1 MSVEKKEVEEIAN
14 KVSSKI
20 QDSLD
25 QVNRGIQKLRE
36 DVEGGVD
43 KAQTLTIEHPG
54 AALAVVFL
62 AGLAVGGV
70 IVLAAHKKKED

>member
-1 MSVEKKEVEEIAN
+1 MS
-14 KVSSKI
+14 

-54 AALAVVFL
+54 AALAVAFL

>member
-43 KAQTLTIEHPG
+43 KAQTLTIIR
-54 AALAVVFL
+54 LC
-62 AGLAVGGV
+62 
-70 IVLAAHKKKED
+70 